1 MKINYYDY
9 DDYIIVYN
17 IRNKIVK
24 KIIFNKNKIIYK
36 FKIYSEL
43 K

>member
-1 MKINYYDY
+1 MKINYYDYDY

-17 IRNKIVK
+17 IKNKIVK

-36 FKIYSEL
+36 FKIY
-43 K
+43 